1 MGNITFIAALHKVQI
16 DREGEARI
24 TFTVPMSDRRA
35 VLALSEYTE
44 CELRVEVGL
53 VNASVDAVEGQ

>member
-1 MGNITFIAALHKVQI
+1 MENIIFIAALHKVQI
-16 DREGEARI
+16 DREGESRI
-24 TFTVPMSDRRA
+24 TFTIPMSDRRA

-53 VNASVDAVEGQ
+53 GNSIETSVKAV